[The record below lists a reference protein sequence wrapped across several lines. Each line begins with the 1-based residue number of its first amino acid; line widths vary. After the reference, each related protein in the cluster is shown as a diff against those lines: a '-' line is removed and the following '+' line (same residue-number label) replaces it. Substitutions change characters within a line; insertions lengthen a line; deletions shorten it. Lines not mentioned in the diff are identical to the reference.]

1 MIKVNSTKV
10 SEGYANFA
18 IVDNGDQKHRQF
30 IAIVDIV
37 SIVNGDPNRHCRLRL
52 KNDKECHYVTI
63 SMATMPLFN
72 GDTLL
77 ENAIQRFKPD
87 GSIVAWVLEP
97 R

>member
-1 MIKVNSTKV
+1 MVTP
-10 SEGYANFA
+10 
-18 IVDNGDQKHRQF
+18 
-30 IAIVDIV
+30 IAIVA
-37 SIVNGDPNRHCRLRL
+37 SGDCDWKTT
-52 KNDKECHYVTI
+52 KNAIVTI
-63 SMATMPLFN
+63 SMATIPLFN